1 MGVKCDFSGYAT
13 KNNIRCSDGR
23 TIRKNAFIDNDG
35 MEVPLVWQ
43 HMHDDPDNVLG
54 HALLENREDGVYA
67 YGFFNDTEAGRTA
80 KQLVKHG
87 DVRSMSIYANK
98 LKQQG
103 GDVLHG
109 LIREVSLV
117 LAPANPGAYI
127 DTVCIAHADGSYTD
141 LEDEAVI
148 FSGEDIKF
156 IEEGDNGMS
165 SLKHADS
172 NPQKPKTNEEEDAD
186 TGEKTIGEIFDEL
199 TEEQKN
205 VVYYMIGKAVEDA
218 KAEMAQHY
226 DEGDD
231 DVKFNAFEKDD
242 QTMGPVLSHDDLKEI
257 IADAKRMGSLKD
269 SFLAH
274 AQDYGIEN
282 IDILF
287 PDAKTLTPTPD
298 FIKRNTDWVSMVLNT
313 TTHTPFSR
321 IKSVAADITAD
332 EARARGYAKGGLK
345 KDEIIRLL
353 KRVTTPTTVYKKQK
367 LDRDDMLDITDLNTI
382 AWLKAEMRLMLDEEI
397 ARAILIGDGR
407 DPDSEDKINE
417 DNIRPIWTDD
427 DLYAHHVLLEDSL
440 TPEDELEAIIR
451 AMEEYKGSGAPVL
464 YTTQGKVTDWLLLK
478 DKNGR
483 RLYESETQIASFLGV
498 DKIVKVPLMKGRERT
513 VDGAKRTLSSII
525 VNLKDYKVGADK
537 GGEVSMF
544 DDFDIDYNQHK
555 YLIETRISGCL
566 VLPKSAIVVETSVT
580 AAAG

>member
-165 SLKHADS
+165 ALKHADS

-218 KAEMAQHY
+218 KAEMVQHY

-231 DVKFNAFEKDD
+231 DVKFNAFENDD
-242 QTMGPVLSHDDLKEI
+242 QNNGSVLSHDDLKEI

-274 AQDYGIEN
+274 VQNYGIEN

-287 PDAKTLTPTPD
+287 PDAKTLTSTPD

-353 KRVTTPTTVYKKQK
+353 KRVTTPTTIYKKQK
-367 LDRDDMLDITDLNTI
+367 LDRDDMIDITDLNVI

-417 DNIRPIWTDD
+417 DNVRPIWTDD